1 VSAIV
6 NGLGNEY
13 KGRVNVAIENAS
25 SPENA
30 NRIHSE
36 FGFRSHGL
44 VIYGKD
50 GHVAQKMDGHNM
62 DEATIRAA
70 LQTVLAGASPDSS
83 AAPPESS
90 AGG

>member
-13 KGRVNVAIENAS
+13 KGRVNVAIENAQ

-30 NRIHSE
+30 DRIHSE

-44 VIYGKD
+44 VIYGKN
-50 GHVAQKMDGHNM
+50 GKIAQKIDGHNM

-70 LQTVLAGASPDSS
+70 LESVLSGS
-83 AAPPESS
+83 PPESS

>member
-1 VSAIV
+1 M

-44 VIYGKD
+44 VIYGKN
-50 GHVAQKMDGHNM
+50 GQIAQKIDGHNM

-70 LQTVLAGASPDSS
+70 LETVLAASPPDSS
-83 AAPPESS
+83 AGS
-90 AGG
+90 

>member
-1 VSAIV
+1 VTAIV
-6 NGLGNEY
+6 NGLAREY
-13 KGRVNVAIENAS
+13 EGRVNVSIENAT

-36 FGFRSHGL
+36 YGFRSHGL

-50 GHVAQKMDGHNM
+50 GHIAQKLEGHNL
-62 DEATIRAA
+62 DEAQIRSA
-70 LQTVLAGASPDSS
+70 LQSVLS
-83 AAPPESS
+83 ATPPESS

>member
-1 VSAIV
+1 M

-13 KGRVNVAIENAS
+13 KGRVNVAIENAT

-44 VIYGKD
+44 VIYGKN
-50 GHVAQKMDGHNM
+50 GQVAQKLDGHNL
-62 DEATIRAA
+62 DEPTIRAA
-70 LQTVLAGASPDSS
+70 LETVLALSPHDT
-83 AAPPESS
+83 S

>member
-1 VSAIV
+1 MSAIV

-13 KGRVNVAIENAS
+13 KGRVNVAIENAT

-44 VIYGKD
+44 VIYGKN
-50 GHVAQKMDGHNM
+50 GQIAQKIDGHNM

-70 LQTVLAGASPDSS
+70 LETVLAASPPDSS
-83 AAPPESS
+83 AGS
-90 AGG
+90 

>member
-13 KGRVNVAIENAS
+13 KGRVNVAIENATS
-25 SPENA
+25 SENA

-44 VIYGKD
+44 VIYDKNGKI
-50 GHVAQKMDGHNM
+50 AQKIDGHNI

-70 LQTVLAGASPDSS
+70 LQSVLSGS
-83 AAPPESS
+83 PPESS

>member
-1 VSAIV
+1 MAAIV

-13 KGRVNVAIENAS
+13 KGRVIVAIENAQ
-25 SPENA
+25 SPQNA
-30 NRIHSE
+30 DRIHSE

-44 VIYGKD
+44 VIYDKNGTLARKI
-50 GHVAQKMDGHNM
+50 DGHNM

-70 LQTVLAGASPDSS
+70 LESVLSGAPL
-83 AAPPESS
+83 ESS

>member
-1 VSAIV
+1 M

-44 VIYGKD
+44 VIYGKN
-50 GHVAQKMDGHNM
+50 GQIAQKMDGHNM

-70 LQTVLAGASPDSS
+70 LQSVLAGASPDSS
-83 AAPPESS
+83 AAPPESTH
-90 AGG
+90 GG

>member
-1 VSAIV
+1 M

-13 KGRVNVAIENAS
+13 KGRVNVSIENAQ

-30 NRIHSE
+30 DRIHKE

-44 VIYGKD
+44 VIYGKN
-50 GHVAQKMDGHNM
+50 GQVAQKLDGHNM

-70 LQTVLAGASPDSS
+70 LETVLEAEPHDSS
-83 AAPPESS
+83 T
-90 AGG
+90 GG